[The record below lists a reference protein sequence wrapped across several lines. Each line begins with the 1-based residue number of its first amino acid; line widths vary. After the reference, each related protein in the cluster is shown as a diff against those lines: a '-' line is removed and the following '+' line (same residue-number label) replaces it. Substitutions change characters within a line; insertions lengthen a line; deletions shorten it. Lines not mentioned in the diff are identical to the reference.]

1 MRRFPNLVILL
12 IYCKYTY
19 GITCLE
25 LCFTGVV
32 LLIVVVTVTGAAVVV
47 ILPIVV
53 VCFDCLLTVNWGS
66 SVVVSGSG
74 VRLVVALVSGRDVR
88 LEVGD
93 SVRNAVHMRSI
104 SFLETIILLCMIHNF
119 CFYFAKFLKNSTLQ
133 CVRNFAKFREIILTK
148 FAIVTSTR
156 PVFMFL
162 FLWNHY
168 LCIIHSSVLWDCD
181 KEIKREHKCLKY
193 LFFTCQGPHCKG
205 CTFFCTAIPDI
216 CHQSPW
222 K

>member
-88 LEVGD
+88 LEVAD

-104 SFLETIILLCMIHNF
+104 SFLETIWSTTFVFILQNFLKIPRCNVYEISRNFVKLCWRSLQLWPVLDLCLCF
-119 CFYFAKFLKNSTLQ
+119 CFY
-133 CVRNFAKFREIILTK
+133 EIIIYVL
-148 FAIVTSTR
+148 FIVLYYEIVT
-156 PVFMFL
+156 
-162 FLWNHY
+162 
-168 LCIIHSSVLWDCD
+168 
-181 KEIKREHKCLKY
+181 KR
-193 LFFTCQGPHCKG
+193 
-205 CTFFCTAIPDI
+205 
-216 CHQSPW
+216 
-222 K
+222 